1 LGKDAG
7 ELTYNEA
14 MLRGLDYALDEAR
27 KAGVRIILVLS
38 DFFASGA
45 GGPDQYLSFVDP
57 SPCGAP
63 PCSRDLF
70 WSDAQAKA
78 YYKAFVLRVV
88 KRTNSINGRAYHA
101 DPTVF
106 GWDLM
111 NEPRCQSPAAC
122 FTTPGDAS
130 TPVIAAWVEEMA
142 AYVRSLDGVH
152 PITVGLDGF
161 YTEGP
166 GTDPS
171 VQPYSTAGAETNAD
185 FNLVSKH
192 VDFAEFN
199 VYPDL
204 YNRVRRGPDGGW
216 QSLSHLRNNNLHGI
230 HRRFNCPL
238 PPFPWSPC
246 S

>member
-1 LGKDAG
+1 
-7 ELTYNEA
+7 
-14 MLRGLDYALDEAR
+14 MLQGLDYALDQAR
-27 KAGVRIILVLS
+27 QAGVRVILVLS
-38 DFFASGA
+38 DYFASGA

-57 SPCGAP
+57 PPCGAP

-70 WSDAQAKA
+70 WSNAQAKA
-78 YYKAFVLRVV
+78 YYKAYAEKVLTRV
-88 KRTNSINGRAYHA
+88 NSINGRAYSA

-106 GWDLM
+106 GIDLM

-122 FTTPGDAS
+122 YTDPGDAS

-142 AYVRSLDGVH
+142 AYVRTLDSIH
-152 PITVGLDGF
+152 PVTVGLDGF
-161 YTEGP
+161 YTEGA

-185 FNLVSKH
+185 FNLVSKF

-204 YNRVRRGPDGGW
+204 YNRVRSGGEAGRQGR
-216 QSLSHLRNNNLHGI
+216 QS
-230 HRRFNCPL
+230 P
-238 PPFPWSPC
+238 
-246 S
+246 